1 MTGIG
6 SNAAH
11 MLVVNAGSSS
21 VKFAVYRA
29 GALEL
34 QCRGRVE
41 GLGQEPRF
49 TAEDSAGVRLDVGW
63 GLASGP
69 GDHKAAIAA
78 VVEWIFA
85 RFGRQALRAAG
96 HRVVHGGTAF
106 AQPVR
111 IDEAVLDKLEK
122 LAPLAPLHQP
132 HNLAAMRALM
142 ALAPDLPQ
150 VACFDTAFHRTMSET
165 AARFALPRVLS
176 EAGIRRYGFHGLS
189 YESIAGQLAAM
200 GPALARGRAIVAHL
214 GNGASL
220 CAMLDGKSVDT
231 TMGLTALDGV
241 PMGTRCGALDPG
253 VVLYL
258 MREMKLSLPAVED
271 LLYNRSGL
279 LGVSDLSG
287 DMRTLLESPK
297 PAAAEAVALFVHRVG
312 REIGALAA
320 SLGGVD
326 LLVFT
331 GGIGERSPVIR
342 GRISAAAAWLG
353 VAVDEAANAAGGP
366 RISSAA
372 SRVAVYAL
380 PTDEERVIAAHTLA
394 VTSRTAG

>member
-1 MTGIG
+1 MD
-6 SNAAH
+6 AAGVH
-11 MLVVNAGSSS
+11 TLVVNAGSSS
-21 VKFAVYRA
+21 IKFAVYRA
-29 GALEL
+29 GKGSLEP

-41 GLGQEPRF
+41 GLGHEPRF
-49 TAEDSAGVRLDVGW
+49 TAEDAAGRRLDGPH
-63 GLASGP
+63 GQGSGA
-69 GDHKAAIAA
+69 GDHKAAFAL
-78 VVEWIFA
+78 VLDWIFA
-85 RFGRQALRAAG
+85 RFGRQALGAAG

-111 IDEAVLDKLEK
+111 IDEGVLAGLDGLV
-122 LAPLAPLHQP
+122 PLAPLHQP
-132 HNLAAMRALM
+132 HNLAAIRALM

-150 VACFDTAFHRTMSET
+150 VACFDTALHRTMSET
-165 AARFALPRVLS
+165 TARFAIPRVLS
-176 EAGIRRYGFHGLS
+176 DAGIRRYGFHGLS
-189 YESIAGQLAAM
+189 YESIAGQLAAVAP
-200 GPALARGRAIVAHL
+200 GLARGRVIAAHL

-220 CAMLDGKSVDT
+220 CAMKDGKSVDT

-258 MREMKLSLPAVED
+258 MREMKLSLKAVED

-279 LGVSDLSG
+279 LGVSDISS
-287 DMRTLLESPK
+287 DMRTLLESAK

-342 GRISAAAAWLG
+342 GRVSAAAAWLG
-353 VAVDEAANAAGGP
+353 VAVDETANATGGP
-366 RISSAA
+366 CISTAS

-380 PTDEERVIAAHTLA
+380 PADEERVIAAHTLA
-394 VTSRTAG
+394 VTSRKAG